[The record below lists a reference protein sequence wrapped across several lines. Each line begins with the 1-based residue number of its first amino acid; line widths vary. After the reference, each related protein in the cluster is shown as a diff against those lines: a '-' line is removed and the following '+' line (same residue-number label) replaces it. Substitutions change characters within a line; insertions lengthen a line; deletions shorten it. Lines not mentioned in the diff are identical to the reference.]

1 MSRFDRNNIPVM
13 GNQDWLPG
21 EVTFAAQGGPPLT
34 VELTSYEKMEQLS
47 ARVLVMRAKNLQE
60 KIGSDLLP
68 PLQGWQHETVCAWLI
83 RVQAAL
89 ASKALGM
96 RVTPAD
102 FGAPFEPALLSS
114 VTKHN
119 PNDYDLKGYI
129 DHSRGAGAAAAMT
142 PGITAFS

>member
-1 MSRFDRNNIPVM
+1 MQS
-13 GNQDWLPG
+13 QDWLPN
-21 EVTFAAQGGPPLT
+21 EVKFAVQGGPALT

-47 ARVLVMRAKNLQE
+47 ARTLVMRAKGLQE
-60 KIGSDLLP
+60 KIGAELLP
-68 PLQGWQHETVCAWLI
+68 PLHGWQHETVCEWLI

-96 RVTPAD
+96 KVTPAD
-102 FGAPFEPALLSS
+102 FGAPFEPALLNSA
-114 VTKHN
+114 TKHN
-119 PNDYDLKGYI
+119 PNDYDLKGFI